1 MTTWKIDPAHSEVQF
16 KVKHLMITSVTGQ
29 FAAFDGTVE
38 TSSDDFANANIKFE
52 ADVASISTKN
62 ADRDAHLQAA
72 DFFDAANHPKI
83 TFVSKEVKKLDEEN
97 YKVTGDLTIRGN
109 TRPVELSVEYGG
121 TQKDPWGQT
130 KAGFELSG
138 KVSRKDFGL
147 TFNATTETGGVVL
160 GDDVKLLASVQLI
173 KQ

>member
-16 KVKHLMITSVTGQ
+16 KVKHLMITTVTGQ
-29 FAAFDGTVE
+29 FSNFDATVE
-38 TSSDDFANANIKFE
+38 TPGEDFANASIKFE
-52 ADVASISTKN
+52 TEVASISTKN
-62 ADRDAHLQAA
+62 ADRDGHLQSP

-83 TFVSKEVKKLDEEN
+83 TFVSKEVKKIDDEN
-97 YKVTGDLTIRGN
+97 YKVAGDLTIRGN
-109 TRPVELSVEYGG
+109 TKPVELSVEYGG

-130 KAGFELSG
+130 KAGFEFSS
-138 KVSRKDFGL
+138 KISRKDFGL

-160 GDDVKLLASVQLI
+160 GDDVKLLGSVQFI